1 MDNHPVYSELVYTS
15 EEVETMRFK
24 GLLNVTTIML
34 VTGFASSAS
43 VITQCPAVGLDTG
56 CGILITITSASGGA
70 ATAFTV
76 IAASSPTQP
85 PYDGVED
92 TLIGVLNS
100 SGVTVNTLALSSST
114 DIFGFDGD
122 GPCTVSP
129 NPGNCNAAELSGYG
143 GPGVTFSAISATF
156 TAGTVNFTGGL
167 PNGSSRWFGLEENL
181 TPTQIQPGVPEPTSM
196 ALLAFGLAAF
206 GIYSRRRRVTN

>member
-1 MDNHPVYSELVYTS
+1 MS
-15 EEVETMRFK
+15 FK
-24 GLLNVTTIML
+24 MILNMTTIML
-34 VTGFASSAS
+34 VAALASSAA
-43 VITQCPAVGLDTG
+43 VITQCPPVGLDSG
-56 CGILITITSASGGA
+56 CGLLITITSASGGA
-70 ATAFTV
+70 GTAFNV

-100 SGVTVNTLALSSST
+100 SGVTVNTLALRSTT

-129 NPGNCNAAELSGYG
+129 NPGNCNAAEPSGYA
-143 GPGVTFSAISATF
+143 GPGVTFSGITATF

-167 PNGSSRWFGLEENL
+167 PDGSSRWFGVEEAV
-181 TPTQIQPGVPEPTSM
+181 TPSQILPGVPEPTSM
-196 ALLAFGLAAF
+196 ALLASGLAAF